1 MKRNDISRNCFF
13 ETIPWMIV
21 LIILFII
28 DVIIDVI
35 IGIID
40 WFPASLLIVLIWE
53 SLYMKYRQDAI
64 IRIIEKERKD
74 GDIEGIR

>member
-1 MKRNDISRNCFF
+1 MKRSDILRNCFY

-28 DVIIDVI
+28 DTI

-64 IRIIEKERKD
+64 IEIIEKERKD

>member
-1 MKRNDISRNCFF
+1 MKRSDISRNCFYK
-13 ETIPWMIV
+13 TIPWMIV

-28 DVIIDVI
+28 DTI

-53 SLYMKYRQDAI
+53 SLYMKYRQDVI
-64 IRIIEKERKD
+64 IEIIEKERKD
-74 GDIEGIR
+74 GDIEGIQ

>member
-1 MKRNDISRNCFF
+1 MKRNDISRNCFY

-21 LIILFII
+21 LIILF
-28 DVIIDVI
+28 IIDVI

-53 SLYMKYRQDAI
+53 SLYMKYRQDVI
-64 IRIIEKERKD
+64 IEIIEKERKD

>member
-1 MKRNDISRNCFF
+1 MNMKRNDISRNCFF

-21 LIILFII
+21 LIILF
-28 DVIIDVI
+28 IIDVI

-64 IRIIEKERKD
+64 IRIIEKEGKN

>member
-1 MKRNDISRNCFF
+1 MNIKRNDISRNCFF

-21 LIILFII
+21 LIILF
-28 DVIIDVI
+28 IIDVI

>member
-1 MKRNDISRNCFF
+1 MKRNDVSRNCFF

-21 LIILFII
+21 LIILF
-28 DVIIDVI
+28 IIDVI

>member
-28 DVIIDVI
+28 DVII
-35 IGIID
+35 GIID

-53 SLYMKYRQDAI
+53 SLYMKYRQNAI

>member
-1 MKRNDISRNCFF
+1 MKRSDISRNCFYK
-13 ETIPWMIV
+13 TIPWMIV
-21 LIILFII
+21 LIILF
-28 DVIIDVI
+28 IIDVI

-53 SLYMKYRQDAI
+53 SLYMKYRQDVI
-64 IRIIEKERKD
+64 IEIIEKERKD

>member
-28 DVIIDVI
+28 DTI

-64 IRIIEKERKD
+64 IEIIEKERED

>member
-28 DVIIDVI
+28 DVII
-35 IGIID
+35 GIID
-40 WFPASLLIVLIWE
+40 RFPASLLIVLIWE

>member
-13 ETIPWMIV
+13 ETIPWMII
-21 LIILFII
+21 LIILF
-28 DVIIDVI
+28 IIDVI

>member
-1 MKRNDISRNCFF
+1 MNMKRNDISRNCFF

-21 LIILFII
+21 LIILF
-28 DVIIDVI
+28 IIDVI

-64 IRIIEKERKD
+64 IEIIEKERKD

>member
-1 MKRNDISRNCFF
+1 MKRSDISRNCFY

-21 LIILFII
+21 LIILF
-28 DVIIDVI
+28 IIDVI

-74 GDIEGIR
+74 GDTEGIR

>member
-1 MKRNDISRNCFF
+1 MKRSDISRNCFYK
-13 ETIPWMIV
+13 TIPWMIV

-28 DVIIDVI
+28 DTI

>member
-21 LIILFII
+21 LIILF
-28 DVIIDVI
+28 IIDVI

-64 IRIIEKERKD
+64 IEIIEKERKD

>member
-1 MKRNDISRNCFF
+1 MKRSDISRNCFY

-21 LIILFII
+21 LIILF
-28 DVIIDVI
+28 IIDVI

-53 SLYMKYRQDAI
+53 SLYMKYR
-64 IRIIEKERKD
+64 
-74 GDIEGIR
+74 

>member
-1 MKRNDISRNCFF
+1 MNMKRNDISRSCFF

-28 DVIIDVI
+28 DVII
-35 IGIID
+35 GIID
-40 WFPASLLIVLIWE
+40 WFPAPLLIVLIWE

>member
-1 MKRNDISRNCFF
+1 MKRNDTSRNCFF

-21 LIILFII
+21 LIILF
-28 DVIIDVI
+28 IIDVI

-64 IRIIEKERKD
+64 IRIIEKEGKN

>member
-1 MKRNDISRNCFF
+1 MNMKRNDISRNCFF

-21 LIILFII
+21 LIILF
-28 DVIIDVI
+28 IIDVI

-53 SLYMKYRQDAI
+53 SLYMKYRQDVI
-64 IRIIEKERKD
+64 IEIIEKERKD

>member
-28 DVIIDVI
+28 DVII
-35 IGIID
+35 GIID

-53 SLYMKYRQDAI
+53 SLYVKYRQDAI

>member
-1 MKRNDISRNCFF
+1 MKRNDISRNCFL

-28 DVIIDVI
+28 NVIT
-35 IGIID
+35 GIID

-53 SLYMKYRQDAI
+53 SLYMKYRQDVI
-64 IRIIEKERKD
+64 IEIIEKERKD

>member
-1 MKRNDISRNCFF
+1 MKRSDISRNCFY
-13 ETIPWMIV
+13 ETISWMIV

-28 DVIIDVI
+28 NTI

-53 SLYMKYRQDAI
+53 SLYMKYRQDVI
-64 IRIIEKERKD
+64 IEIIEKERKD

>member
-13 ETIPWMIV
+13 EMIPWMIV
-21 LIILFII
+21 LIILF
-28 DVIIDVI
+28 IIDVI

-74 GDIEGIR
+74 DDIEGIR

>member
-21 LIILFII
+21 LIILF
-28 DVIIDVI
+28 IIDVI

-74 GDIEGIR
+74 DDIEGIR

>member
-1 MKRNDISRNCFF
+1 MKRSDISRNCFF

-28 DVIIDVI
+28 DTI

-53 SLYMKYRQDAI
+53 SLYMKYRQDVI
-64 IRIIEKERKD
+64 IEIIEKERED

>member
-1 MKRNDISRNCFF
+1 MKRSDISRNCFF

-21 LIILFII
+21 LIILF
-28 DVIIDVI
+28 IIDVI

>member
-13 ETIPWMIV
+13 ETIPWIIV
-21 LIILFII
+21 LIILF
-28 DVIIDVI
+28 IIDVI

>member
-28 DVIIDVI
+28 DVII
-35 IGIID
+35 GIID

-53 SLYMKYRQDAI
+53 SLYMKYRRDAI
-64 IRIIEKERKD
+64 IRIIEKEGKN

>member
-21 LIILFII
+21 LVILF
-28 DVIIDVI
+28 IIDVI

>member
-1 MKRNDISRNCFF
+1 MKRNDISRNCFY

-21 LIILFII
+21 LIILF
-28 DVIIDVI
+28 IIDVI

>member
-1 MKRNDISRNCFF
+1 MKRSDISRNCFYK
-13 ETIPWMIV
+13 TIPWMIV

-28 DVIIDVI
+28 DTI

-53 SLYMKYRQDAI
+53 SLYMKYRQDVI
-64 IRIIEKERKD
+64 IEIIEKERKD

>member
-28 DVIIDVI
+28 DVII
-35 IGIID
+35 GIID
-40 WFPASLLIVLIWE
+40 WFPASLLIILIWE

>member
-21 LIILFII
+21 LIILF
-28 DVIIDVI
+28 IIDVI

-64 IRIIEKERKD
+64 ITIIEKEGKN

>member
-1 MKRNDISRNCFF
+1 MNMKRNDISRNCFF

-21 LIILFII
+21 LIILF
-28 DVIIDVI
+28 IIDVI

-64 IRIIEKERKD
+64 IRIIEKEGKD

>member
-21 LIILFII
+21 LIILF
-28 DVIIDVI
+28 IIDVI

-53 SLYMKYRQDAI
+53 SLYMKYRQDVI
-64 IRIIEKERKD
+64 IEIIEKERKD

>member
-21 LIILFII
+21 LIILF
-28 DVIIDVI
+28 IIDVI

-53 SLYMKYRQDAI
+53 SLYMKYRQDVI
-64 IRIIEKERKD
+64 IRIIEKERED

>member
-1 MKRNDISRNCFF
+1 MKRSDISRNCFY

-21 LIILFII
+21 LVILF
-28 DVIIDVI
+28 IIDVI